1 MITDRRCVV
10 SDVEMDTEAIAYQC
24 AEDSYSPLATV
35 LLNPEG
41 NVIKAFLSKS
51 TQFDY
56 NTLLIH
62 FLLWYLLTIITYGTA
77 VPAGLFLPGILIGCS
92 LGRMLAL
99 LIDTNLVNH
108 HEV

>member
-1 MITDRRCVV
+1 M
-10 SDVEMDTEAIAYQC
+10 
-24 AEDSYSPLATV
+24 ATV

-62 FLLWYLLTIITYGTA
+62 FLIWYLLTIITYGTA

-99 LIDTNLVNH
+99 LIDQMQGTDQWKQECLSEYYNSSFIQ
-108 HEV
+108 